1 MVRVREGV
9 ARSVSRDGGF
19 DGDVLKARVVGSQ
32 CFLSFIPSFA
42 PSVSLLDATP
52 LQPKSQSVVVPNA
65 VVSE

>member
-9 ARSVSRDGGF
+9 ARSVSRDDGF
-19 DGDVLKARVVGSQ
+19 GGDVLKARVGSQ
-32 CFLSFIPSFA
+32 CFLSFIPSFT